1 MTDEKLNQMLQQ
13 ALSSDVPGEQL
24 NRDIKSKMEEKEM
37 KKHFSMKKVFII
49 AAACC
54 LLVGTVSV
62 ASQGAVSYILSS
74 GGTDVYKDFEQ
85 LEQAEKKAGFQV
97 KAKESFE
104 SGYLFKEVRVGET
117 MDMDE
122 NDNVL
127 AKYKEIGFTYEKGSD
142 SIYINAMEKKYA
154 HENTTRMPNGKTE
167 INGIHVGFYIDT
179 YKWVPT
185 DYELSAEDNA
195 NMQRNDYFVSYGAD
209 EVSETKV
216 CYVVWY
222 QDDIR
227 YSIMAYQE
235 MPAEMLFEMAKEII
249 SGGN

>member
-1 MTDEKLNQMLQQ
+1 MTDEKLSQMLQQ

-37 KKHFSMKKVFII
+37 KKHFNMKKVFIM

-74 GGTDVYKDFEQ
+74 GGTDIYKDFEQ

-117 MDMDE
+117 RGATIWI
-122 NDNVL
+122 VSPRISQS
-127 AKYKEIGFTYEKGSD
+127 AVWI
-142 SIYINAMEKKYA
+142 
-154 HENTTRMPNGKTE
+154 NTTLMQIPFANSLKIRLPSR
-167 INGIHVGFYIDT
+167 
-179 YKWVPT
+179 
-185 DYELSAEDNA
+185 LSG
-195 NMQRNDYFVSYGAD
+195 MIWR
-209 EVSETKV
+209 
-216 CYVVWY
+216 
-222 QDDIR
+222 
-227 YSIMAYQE
+227 
-235 MPAEMLFEMAKEII
+235 L
-249 SGGN
+249 